1 MDKSQKQVTAYQLKK
16 EKKAINDL
24 KDAYE
29 DAIEQIDQE
38 IQRLMGPGY
47 ELTQSKVYQIAY
59 QKQMKAQLEAI
70 LDKMNANN
78 YQTISEYING
88 CYEDGWLAT
97 FYNIKGQ
104 GIPIVAPIDQDA
116 VLKAVSLDSKL
127 SKPLYEQMGINVN
140 ELKKSIAGEL
150 SRGLASGLRY
160 EDISRNIA
168 NQMGI
173 DLNKS
178 IRIARTEGHRV
189 TCQANMDAMNKAK
202 DQGADVVKQWDS
214 TMDKK
219 TRPSHQRVDGEIR
232 ELDEKFS
239 NGLMH
244 PGDPAG
250 TAAEVVNCRCVLL
263 ERARWALDEAELEEL
278 KQRAEYFG
286 IDKSESYEEF
296 KQKYLKAETQSA
308 NGLDPSK
315 GYKRIYKNKEDADKK
330 FRKWADETTY
340 ALGDKDGQ
348 YAIWDYT
355 SGSGNYN
362 RPLSGFKGS
371 WYDDDFVGVGKV
383 DLDYEGAGKY
393 IEDLTRIINNT
404 KPLDY
409 GVTLR
414 RGSSEE
420 GLIGLFRNAG
430 FDAKFVEKTM
440 LAGKFKDLK
449 GTPVLNTAFTS
460 CGIAKNAGFTDETV
474 EYIIKCPAGTKMI
487 YAEPQSYY
495 GGTMT
500 GNKWSSYT
508 PGKSYSEVRDEA
520 EMIIQRNTY
529 FTIDEIKKTYD
540 GYSVIMTVIGQD

>member
-16 EKKAINDL
+16 EKKAINNL

-29 DAIEQIDQE
+29 DAIEQINQE

-78 YQTISEYING
+78 YQTINEYING

-127 SKPLYEQMGINVN
+127 SKPLYEQMGINVKD
-140 ELKKSIAGEL
+140 LKKSIAGEL

-168 NQMGI
+168 GQMGI
-173 DLNKS
+173 DLNKA

-250 TAAEVVNCRCVLL
+250 KAAEVVNCRCVLL

-286 IDKSESYEEF
+286 IDKSKSYEEF

-315 GYKRIYKNKEDADKK
+315 GYKKIYKYRDDADEE

-340 ALGDKDGQ
+340 ALGDEDGQ
-348 YAIWDYT
+348 YALWEYT
-355 SGSGNYN
+355 KGSGGFN
-362 RPLSGFKGS
+362 RPLSGYEDQWGSENFKGL
-371 WYDDDFVGVGKV
+371 GKV
-383 DLDYEGAGKY
+383 DLDREGAGKY
-393 IEDLTRIINNT
+393 IEDLARIIDNT

-414 RGSSEE
+414 RGSDIQ
-420 GLIGLFRNAG
+420 G
-430 FDAKFVEKTM
+430 
-440 LAGKFKDLK
+440 LAGLLRNSGYSNEQISDAILFGNLKDLE
-449 GTPVLNTAFTS
+449 GSTLLNTAFTS
-460 CGIAKNAGFTDETV
+460 CGIAKNAGFTDELV
-474 EYIIKCPAGTKMI
+474 EYTIKCPAGTKMI
-487 YAEPQSYY
+487 YAEPQSFY
-495 GGTMT
+495 GGTIGDT
-500 GNKWSSYT
+500 YSSYN
-508 PGKSYSEVRDEA
+508 PGMDYNEVRSEA
-520 EMIIQRNTY
+520 EMIIQKGTY
-529 FTIDEIKKTYD
+529 YRIDKIEVAKGK
-540 GYSVIMTVIGQD
+540 GWSVVLTVIGQD